1 MRSDHM
7 QPQEKQLCSC
17 LIWFLGHEARP
28 ETMYFTC
35 GHHERGTMGIIS
47 FEDNTSRA
55 VRRLIERHCVTIW
68 MYKNRMVCA
77 YGFCGL
83 SS

>member
-1 MRSDHM
+1 
-7 QPQEKQLCSC
+7 
-17 LIWFLGHEARP
+17 
-28 ETMYFTC
+28 
-35 GHHERGTMGIIS
+35 MGIIS